1 MQIEV
6 KQVGQNFK
14 YQLQEQAWTAVNV
27 FSLNYVVSQSF
38 QLPLLEGAPSL
49 EVLHK
54 LRQYP
59 AKEVLRDMAFEKKVR
74 FLDGASVFVRI
85 ADGRREEE
93 LEPMVNSVNIYY
105 LETSKYN
112 SNCLI
117 KNENLKLYIVKQNYW
132 QQNYPGL
139 CKSD

>member
-6 KQVGQNFK
+6 KQIGQNFK

-49 EVLHK
+49 EVLHR

-85 ADGRREEE
+85 ADGRRDEE
-93 LEPMVNSVNIYY
+93 LEPMVNSLIIYY
-105 LETSKYN
+105 LEH
-112 SNCLI
+112 I
-117 KNENLKLYIVKQNYW
+117 KLRNTKIIFV
-132 QQNYPGL
+132 
-139 CKSD
+139 S